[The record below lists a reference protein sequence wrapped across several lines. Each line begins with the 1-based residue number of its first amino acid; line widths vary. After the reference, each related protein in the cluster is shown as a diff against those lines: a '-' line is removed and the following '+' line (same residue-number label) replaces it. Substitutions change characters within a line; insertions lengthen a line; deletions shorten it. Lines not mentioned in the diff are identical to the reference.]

1 MSCKTSEI
9 EQELLVVDVLVP
21 QIKEQIVASPV
32 PQIQEQTM
40 AMLLQEIMEQIVAFP
55 VPRIKEDIV
64 KSDSACALRPHSGSN
79 RGTDPG
85 SPCAT
90 HQR

>member
-21 QIKEQIVASPV
+21 QIKKQIVASPV

-40 AMLLQEIMEQIVAFP
+40 AMLLQEIMEHIVAFP
-55 VPRIKEDIV
+55 VPQIKEQI
-64 KSDSACALRPHSGSN
+64 SASCAADQGGHREK
-79 RGTDPG
+79 
-85 SPCAT
+85 
-90 HQR
+90 